1 MTRGKALSIGLL
13 IMAVKFWWNYLT
25 GLGVSNSNLAD
36 LRDRFGLFKSDPE
49 LDDAWKRV
57 ETDYNNRGLSHNLTN
72 WGITWMA
79 VHRPL
84 SFKFVTSLMIP
95 ALAVGF
101 IIGVLFGVL
110 I

>member
-13 IMAVKFWWNYLT
+13 IMAGKFWWNYLT
-25 GLGVSNSNLAD
+25 GKGVSTSNHAD
-36 LRDRFGLFKSDPE
+36 LIDRFGLYKSDPE

-57 ETDYNNRGLSHNLTN
+57 ETDYNQRGLSHNLTN
-72 WGITWMA
+72 WGITWTA

-84 SFKFVTSLMIP
+84 SFKFICSLMIP
-95 ALAVGF
+95 SLVLG
-101 IIGVLFGVL
+101 IVIGALFGVL